1 LKVKIGILPFVFTL
15 IALLVLSSCA
25 EKVCPA
31 NAREYQHR
39 QLREINSKRKRD
51 HGLFPKSMDM
61 AKRKKKKKEDNSN
74 NSEEEILE

>member
-1 LKVKIGILPFVFTL
+1 LKVFKGIIPVVLTL
-15 IALLVLSSCA
+15 IVLLVLSGCA

-61 AKRKKKKKEDNSN
+61 SKRKKKKKKDNSN
-74 NSEEEILE
+74 NSEEEIIE